1 MHLATTPDMCRTAY
15 RNLLLP
21 LATLLAVA
29 ASAPAQARDRA
40 PGGADQART
49 LGLGREVLRQH
60 RPARPGKLGPGL
72 RTLVKGRICVT
83 RPELLQRQVKLSKR
97 KLEQNP
103 DPTFRRQHPMFRR
116 LVKQGWYSKGDKIKH
131 LQALANS
138 LRATRKL
145 SPQKPLSQVEFLAFD
160 LEATNGRSGKYHRAQ
175 GRFLSGY
182 DEVTQFG
189 YVIYRG
195 SKKVK
200 SGSIP
205 IRPDVDIHPKVQQ
218 LTGLTPAGLAGAK
231 RFEHVAGQ
239 ILELMK
245 GRVLI
250 GQSAVKKDW
259 SWLVSNFA
267 RIGVD
272 LPGPKKMIMDT
283 YFMSFNHVP
292 AGAGL
297 RDLTRRFGV
306 RQTNH
311 HDAKYDAEATGG
323 VFFEMM
329 RRQGINTLGKAYEH
343 QQQGEAIM
351 HQPRPQR

>member
-1 MHLATTPDMCRTAY
+1 MRTAP
-15 RNLLLP
+15 RTLPLP
-21 LATLLAVA
+21 LAALLAATLLV
-29 ASAPAQARDRA
+29 PAQSLAQERA
-40 PGGADQART
+40 PRAARQNPA

-60 RPARPGKLGPGL
+60 RPGSRGKLRPGL
-72 RTLVKGRICVT
+72 RTLIKGQVCAALPR
-83 RPELLQRQVKLSKR
+83 LLQRKVKLSKR
-97 KLEQNP
+97 KLEANP
-103 DPTFRRQHPMFRR
+103 DPTFKRQHPMFQR
-116 LVKQGWYSKGDKIKH
+116 LVKEGWYGKSDTIKG
-131 LQALANS
+131 LQTQADG
-138 LRATRKL
+138 LRSTRKL
-145 SPQKPLSQVEFLAFD
+145 AANKPLSQVEFLAFD
-160 LEATNGRSGKYHRAQ
+160 LEATNGRSGKYSKSQ

-195 SKKVK
+195 GKKVG

-218 LTGLTPAGLAGAK
+218 LTKLTPARLAGAK
-231 RFEHVAGQ
+231 RFEAVAGQ

-272 LPGPKKMIMDT
+272 MPGPKKMVMDT
-283 YFMSFNHVP
+283 YYMSFNHVP

-297 RDLTRRFGV
+297 KDLTRRFGV

-311 HDAKYDAEATGG
+311 HDARYDAEATGG
-323 VFFEMM
+323 VFFKMM
-329 RRQGINTLGKAYEH
+329 SQQGIGTLGQAFQH

-351 HQPRPQR
+351 RQPRPQQ